1 MVIDFTAFK
10 IDRMATEFNRG
21 GEDLMAT
28 MLYEILDL
36 YQADAIDVVWEEG
49 MPIPMAGVI
58 ELVRDHEPQV

>member
-1 MVIDFTAFK
+1 MAIDFTAFK
-10 IDRMATEFNRG
+10 IDRMATEFNYA

-49 MPIPMAGVI
+49 MPIPVTPEESCLIA
-58 ELVRDHEPQV
+58 